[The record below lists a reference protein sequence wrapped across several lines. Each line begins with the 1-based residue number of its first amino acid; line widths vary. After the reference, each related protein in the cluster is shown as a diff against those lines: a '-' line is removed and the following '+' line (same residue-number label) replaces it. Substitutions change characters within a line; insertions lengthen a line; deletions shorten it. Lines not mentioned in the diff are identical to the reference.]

1 MCVYPCPT
9 GPSGVGLTELK
20 RKLLLSDPEHFGVAV
35 PRELTSFTVYT
46 LCIHILYHG
55 IYI

>member
-46 LCIHILYHG
+46 LCIHISYHG